1 MNEVPKVALVT
12 IAVTNSFPTNG
23 LNVSHEGERI
33 FLHGGLAEEIK
44 LAMKGSEGTAQ
55 VEIEYDFNYSGKRHL
70 SLYRALSVKILGISA
85 TRKAAP
91 IEAVKVIAILPHQQ
105 RLRQA
110 HDYLLGRVED
120 TMDGV
125 IFTGPV
131 ATHVVMQ
138 LGRPGGYAMMVR
150 LKPYRGT
157 ISRIV
162 WEVSTMD
169 QITQE
174 FGRAHVSAE
183 RKRGAGKLLELS
195 RQLFRAPIGRPFLL
209 HCNLSIKFARILVW
223 KIQKVKHKPGKTS

>member
-1 MNEVPKVALVT
+1 MNEVPKLALVT
-12 IAVTNSFPTNG
+12 IAVTNTFPTNG

-33 FLHGGLAEEIK
+33 FLHGGQAEEIK
-44 LAMKGSEGTAQ
+44 AAMNGFEGTAQ
-55 VEIEYDFNYSGKRHL
+55 VEISYDYNFSNKRHL
-70 SLYRALSVKILGISA
+70 SLYRAVSVKIIGTSA
-85 TRKAAP
+85 TRKAASTEP
-91 IEAVKVIAILPHQQ
+91 VMVIAILPHQQ
-105 RLRQA
+105 RLKRA
-110 HDYLLGRVED
+110 NDYLLGRVED

-150 LKPYRGT
+150 LKPYRGP

-174 FGRAHVSAE
+174 YGRAHVSAE
-183 RKRGAGKLLELS
+183 RKRGAGKLLE
-195 RQLFRAPIGRPFLL
+195 
-209 HCNLSIKFARILVW
+209 
-223 KIQKVKHKPGKTS
+223 